1 MMDQV
6 ALSAPVT
13 SFINVED
20 FPGTLV
26 LTDLLDDDE
35 AIILQKDLIQ
45 VWILPQLIRYG
56 TYNYD
61 NPGENTRDFVYELS
75 HSLDLVEIFS
85 SAYLKLKA

>member
-1 MMDQV
+1 MDQV

-13 SFINVED
+13 SFIKLDD

-45 VWILPQLIRYG
+45 V
-56 TYNYD
+56 
-61 NPGENTRDFVYELS
+61 
-75 HSLDLVEIFS
+75 
-85 SAYLKLKA
+85 